1 MWVLGAM
8 EQSGVLRDKLG
19 LWESKLAPLSDS
31 QREAFTTLSAAV
43 SVVPSISEVYGE
55 DGLYQI
61 YVSRVC

>member
-1 MWVLGAM
+1 M
-8 EQSGVLRDKLG
+8 LRDKLG

-55 DGLYQI
+55 IRTYSMLYFS
-61 YVSRVC
+61 YWPG